1 MERAA
6 LPQVEKLRRQT
17 KGRSE
22 LHGNREI
29 PHPKASCVIKG
40 RKDQTN
46 VNRPR
51 ETNVPFSREAKTHT
65 SPAWP
70 WKCRSQ
76 VFPQMR
82 QAAWGSWGIPRLL
95 LGIFFLRVPRHSESS
110 QKLPGTETKQKVKLR
125 LYCLEENAVC
135 PKFPQER
142 IRRK

>member
-1 MERAA
+1 MSPALAGRFSTTAPPGKPQVKYFKRTGGVERAA

-29 PHPKASCVIKG
+29 PHPKVSCVIKG

-51 ETNVPFSREAKTHT
+51 EANVPFSREAKTHT

-70 WKCRSQ
+70 WKCR
-76 VFPQMR
+76 R
-82 QAAWGSWGIPRLL
+82 
-95 LGIFFLRVPRHSESS
+95 
-110 QKLPGTETKQKVKLR
+110 
-125 LYCLEENAVC
+125 
-135 PKFPQER
+135 
-142 IRRK
+142 